1 MGYLKDFATAD
12 IITPPSPASSG
23 TSLVVDSGQG
33 ARLPAVPFLAVAH
46 PASEA
51 PTLDNAEKIRVTAKS
66 TDTLTIVRAQGDT
79 TAKNIAAGWKLS
91 NSLFLEDINGVQVTV
106 TTAAATAAK
115 VGTTTQGNYTPV
127 EGDKIVV
134 SFTLGCNVNTPT
146 LNIDGS
152 GAKNIRVSQANVT
165 TNEIGIASAVKV
177 PMWYDGTYWQL
188 YGVQKNTDT
197 NTTYAEISTAE
208 IDAGTA
214 TGLKTITGRRTAYI
228 LDKAVRSTSTRTLTA
243 GGTTPVSPVTGDVWI
258 NTGAELGKNGAVVG
272 EVPTGTVNG
281 TNKVFYTSQPYVPGS
296 LEVAVNGLIQKRVTH
311 VVETDPTSG
320 TFTFDDAPLTGDLLT
335 INYWYIST
343 TTGNADTV
351 DTYHANA
358 TPTPNTLVP
367 LDANARYPMTL
378 LGNPYKSSAS
388 RTGSN
393 QSYATNTVTKVQ
405 YNTKEYDTGGNYDN
419 TTNYRFT
426 APVAGFYY
434 VNATVQVLQGTA
446 ASVDCSLRIHKNGS
460 FYRKGGNIKGV
471 AYPQVWVSSLIQLE
485 ANDYIEIYII
495 DIVAGASI
503 EGSSGSNQFQ
513 VEYRGAA

>member
-51 PTLDNAEKIRVTAKS
+51 PTIDNAEKIRVTAKS

-165 TNEIGIASAVKV
+165 TNEIGIASAVKI

-214 TGLKTITGRRTAYI
+214 TALKTITGRRTAYI

-243 GGTTPVSPVTGDVWI
+243 GGTTPGSPVTGDVWI

-296 LEVAVNGLIQKRVTH
+296 LEVVVNGLIQKRVTH
-311 VVETDPTSG
+311 VVETDPSSG
-320 TFTFDDAPLTGDLLT
+320 SFTFDDAPLTGDLLT

-358 TPTPNTLVP
+358 TPTANTIPV
-367 LDANARYPMTL
+367 LDSNGMMPAASLGGSWTAWTPTITANSGTFTTV
-378 LGNPYKSSAS
+378 SAS
-388 RTGSN
+388 GRYTQIGKTVHFSLKITQTNIGSAAGFTFFTLPITALFDPANDTVGYGREDALTGSLL
-393 QSYATNTVTKVQ
+393 QCRATSTTSAAVIK
-405 YNTKEYDTGGNYDN
+405 YDN
-419 TTNYRFT
+419 T
-426 APVAGFYY
+426 AIVA
-434 VNATVQVLQGTA
+434 
-446 ASVDCSLRIHKNGS
+446 NGAV
-460 FYRKGGNIKGV
+460 FNIKGT
-471 AYPQVWVSSLIQLE
+471 YE
-485 ANDYIEIYII
+485 A
-495 DIVAGASI
+495 A
-503 EGSSGSNQFQ
+503 
-513 VEYRGAA
+513 

>member
-33 ARLPAVPFLAVAH
+33 ARLPAVPFLAVVH

-79 TAKNIAAGWKLS
+79 TAKSIAAGWKLS

-152 GAKNIRVSQANVT
+152 GANNIRVSQANVT

-243 GGTTPVSPVTGDVWI
+243 GGTTPGSPVTGDVWI
-258 NTGAELGKNGAVVG
+258 NTGAELGKNGAVIG

-351 DTYHANA
+351 DGYHASL
-358 TPTPNTLVP
+358 TPTANTIPVLDSNAKLPVSSIPNISFFAYPASTQTIASGGAKV
-367 LDANARYPMTL
+367 DYGNADFNY
-378 LGNPYKSSAS
+378 GSGYSAS
-388 RTGSN
+388 TS
-393 QSYATNTVTKVQ
+393 T
-405 YNTKEYDTGGNYDN
+405 
-419 TTNYRFT
+419 FT
-426 APVAGFYY
+426 APVAGIYHFD
-434 VNATVQVLQGTA
+434 ATLYNSTGTA
-446 ASVDCSLRIHKNGS
+446 ADMLIRLNLGGSRSASLRGNWITSGGYRAAVGS
-460 FYRKGGNIKGV
+460 WTVKLQANDTVSIFGYTGSGNIVG
-471 AYPQVWVSSLIQLE
+471 
-485 ANDYIEIYII
+485 ANNIEM
-495 DIVAGASI
+495 SF
-503 EGSSGSNQFQ
+503 SGFLYS
-513 VEYRGAA
+513 AI

>member
-146 LNIDGS
+146 LNIDSS

-243 GGTTPVSPVTGDVWI
+243 GGTTPGSPVTGDVWI
-258 NTGAELGKNGAVVG
+258 NTGAELGKNGAVIG

-296 LEVAVNGLIQKRVTH
+296 LEVAENGLIQKRVTH
-311 VVETDPTSG
+311 VVETDPSSG
-320 TFTFDDAPLTGDLLT
+320 SFTFDDAPLTGDLLT

-351 DTYHANA
+351 DGYHANA
-358 TPTPNTLVP
+358 TPAPNTLVP
-367 LDANARYPMTL
+367 LDADGRLPQAALKQVAFSAYDNSTSQPIGMTVFTHV
-378 LGNPYKSSAS
+378 NF
-388 RTGSN
+388 
-393 QSYATNTVTKVQ
+393 AT
-405 YNTKEYDTGGNYDN
+405 ELFDTGDYNASTGYFTPTVPGYYQLSSFVGLSSVSDTATIHPAIRKNN
-419 TTNYRFT
+419 TNLHWTRVRMSGTGEGGAFITSTVYANGTTDTFDIAIYTSGGATTT
-426 APVAGFYY
+426 A
-434 VNATVQVLQGTA
+434 
-446 ASVDCSLRIHKNGS
+446 
-460 FYRKGGNIKGV
+460 
-471 AYPQVWVSSLIQLE
+471 
-485 ANDYIEIYII
+485 
-495 DIVAGASI
+495 
-503 EGSSGSNQFQ
+503 GSSQNCWFN
-513 VEYRGAA
+513 GAKIGV